1 MEYNKHEF
9 VKMTEV
15 GKMIQ
20 EASSQMMDKVHLE
33 RKMNIQNKNM
43 IKTLEFQH
51 RKLESE
57 V

>member
-1 MEYNKHEF
+1 
-9 VKMTEV
+9 
-15 GKMIQ
+15 
-20 EASSQMMDKVHLE
+20 MDKVHLE